1 MTPDAGAR
9 PDPLEAPVT
18 LTLVPLADAR
28 PVAVRL
34 RMVLKDL
41 LRQQRFKCVRLDWPG
56 AVTGPGAGGE
66 EAHDQ

>member
-1 MTPDAGAR
+1 MTPDTGR
-9 PDPLEAPVT
+9 EHIVLE
-18 LTLVPLADAR
+18 LVPLADAR

-56 AVTGPGAGGE
+56 AVTGPGAEGE
-66 EAHDQ
+66 EVHDR